1 MTVAYKPSIT
11 IKSDALTQFQQKHA
25 LAITILPFA
34 GVITAL
40 VIASVTGIKSS
51 EMIILAVFF
60 IFTTIGVEVGLH
72 RYFSHHSL

>member
-1 MTVAYKPSIT
+1 MTVIYKPSIT
-11 IKSDALTQFQQKHA
+11 INSNTLTDFQQKHA
-25 LAITILPFA
+25 LAITVLPFA

-40 VIASVTGIKSS
+40 VMASVTAIKSS

-60 IFTTIGVEVGLH
+60 IFTTIGVEVGLD